1 MSEFDGEALTA
12 KKGSLVQQARDA
24 IHLNQILDVSLS
36 SKSLQTQLELTILVR
51 AVANPGYSIAT
62 LAKTAAQVDD
72 G

>member
-12 KKGSLVQQARDA
+12 KKGILVQQARDS
-24 IHLNQILDVSLS
+24 IHLNHILDILLS

-62 LAKTAAQVDD
+62 RAEAAAQVDD
-72 G
+72 S